1 MKKANIIVSSIIIAI
16 SIYFLFLTQTIKD
29 AAGGKLGPRFFPYVV
44 LLVIIGLSIVV
55 IGQTLKSKEKD
66 ESIKMSKSELIK
78 VVITL
83 VFFIIYITIMDKIGF
98 MISTVLFL
106 FFLSSFYYGEINKGL
121 IKIFIFSLIA
131 PFCLYQ
137 LFNNVFNV
145 LLP

>member
-1 MKKANIIVSSIIIAI
+1 MKKANIIVSSIIIVI

-55 IGQTLKSKEKD
+55 IGQTLKSKEQD